1 MNLVNSALRR
11 QLIAGLEPG
20 RDTDGVENSSRN
32 IPGNANNYFR
42 AVSLVDPAYE
52 PAGSLPSVVGNLV
65 QASATDIAPYLS
77 DTMSLGE
84 MWKAVAGIRY
94 DRYNASLT
102 NSINLPPSASQSIGY
117 TSVRA
122 GLIWQPGAVQSY
134 YASYGTSFNPSL
146 ETLTLVNGQ
155 QSLDPES
162 SRQYEVGAKWDLMD
176 GDLSVTSA
184 LFEIDK
190 YHTRTQ
196 ISAGV
201 YELPATFASADSGE
215 RRGPHRPRLAGL
227 RRLHVSRRRDRR
239 SVGARRH
246 ARQGTGQHTA
256 QQRVAVDFVQ
266 SDARM
271 ADRHGPDVHV
281 GSLHVE
287 QQCGQGLPTTC
298 AGTR

>member
-1 MNLVNSALRR
+1 MLYVGLGSHDRVITDSSLYNRTDVIMNLVTGEIRH
-11 QLIAGLEPG
+11 QLIAGLELG
-20 RDTDGVENSSRN
+20 RDTNNVENSSRN

-52 PAGSLPSVVGNLV
+52 PAGSLSVGRRQSV
-65 QASATDIAPYLS
+65 QASATDIAPYIS

-84 MWKAVAGIRY
+84 IWKAVAGIRY

-176 GDLSVTSA
+176 GD
-184 LFEIDK
+184 I
-190 YHTRTQ
+190 R
-196 ISAGV
+196 
-201 YELPATFASADSGE
+201 
-215 RRGPHRPRLAGL
+215 
-227 RRLHVSRRRDRR
+227 HVRAVRDR
-239 SVGARRH
+239 
-246 ARQGTGQHTA
+246 
-256 QQRVAVDFVQ
+256 
-266 SDARM
+266 
-271 ADRHGPDVHV
+271 
-281 GSLHVE
+281 
-287 QQCGQGLPTTC
+287 
-298 AGTR
+298 